1 MTTRPPAHRW
11 LTRRTGAV
19 CTAVLAAGTLL
30 SAAGVAGAAP
40 QPSVSQVQKKL
51 AKLMAQN
58 DQAVQQY
65 DQTVQ
70 ALASARQR
78 LALVNRGAS
87 RTRAQFQAMRTQ
99 IAQLAAAAYE
109 NGTMTSAGALL
120 TSSSP
125 QTVISQASMLQHLS
139 TTQATEVHQLVAA
152 ARALATAQ
160 RSAARTAAAVA
171 VLRKQQ
177 LARKKAMAAAVAQQ
191 RSLLDS
197 LTAQQVAA
205 VTGTGST
212 TATYS
217 GSTATQAGRAVAF
230 AYNQLGK
237 PYVYGATGPNGY
249 DCSGLVQAA
258 WAAAGVSI
266 PRTTYAQWSALP
278 HVPLSA
284 LQPGDLVFFNAE
296 GHVAIYVGG
305 NMIIDAP
312 TTGQSVEKISLSSS
326 WYSSTVDGAARP

>member
-30 SAAGVAGAAP
+30 TAAGVAGAAP
-40 QPSVSQVQKKL
+40 QPTVSQVQKKL

-125 QTVISQASMLQHLS
+125 QTVISQASMLEHLS
-139 TTQATEVHQLVAA
+139 TNQATEVRQLVAA
-152 ARALATAQ
+152 ARALTTAQ

-171 VLRKQQ
+171 ALRKQQ

-197 LTAQQVAA
+197 LTAQQAAA

-217 GSTATQAGRAVAF
+217 GSTATQAGKAVAF
-230 AYNQLGK
+230 AYAQLGK
-237 PYVYGATGPNGY
+237 PYVYGGTGPNGY

-266 PRTTYAQWSALP
+266 PRTTYAQWSGLP
-278 HVPLSA
+278 HVPMSA

-296 GHVAIYVGG
+296 GHVAIYVGS